1 MNDTCIIIPARY
13 ESHRLPGKPLV
24 MLKGIPMVIRTALTC
39 IETIGKEN
47 TYIATNDSRIE
58 DTCIEY
64 DVNCIRTSS
73 SCLTGTDRVA
83 EAYLKLGKGYKTIVN
98 VQGDEPLVLKENIIK
113 IIETHKAKGGIITG
127 AAKIE
132 NEQDFRSYNIVKF
145 AISKE
150 TLIYASRA
158 GIPSNKIGEFYEHF
172 CHVPIYAFDE
182 EELLLFYSRKTK
194 SYLEQIE
201 DVEILRSLE
210 LGSKVNI
217 SYIDR
222 YYPAVDVKDDI
233 KKVLKYL

>member
-1 MNDTCIIIPARY
+1 MNNTCIIIPARY

-47 TYIATNDSRIE
+47 TYVATNDSRIE
-58 DTCIEY
+58 DKCIEY
-64 DVNCIRTSS
+64 EVNCIRTTSN
-73 SCLTGTDRVA
+73 CLTGTDRVA
-83 EAYLKLGKGYKTIVN
+83 EAYLRLGKGYETIVN
-98 VQGDEPLVLKENIIK
+98 VQGDEPLVLKDNIVK
-113 IIETHKAKGGIITG
+113 IIEAHKAKGGIVTG

-132 NEQDFRSYNIVKF
+132 TEEDFRSYNIVKF
-145 AISKE
+145 AISNE

-182 EELLLFYSRKTK
+182 KQLLLFSSRKTK

-222 YYPAVDVKDDI
+222 YYPAVDVKEDI
-233 KKVLKYL
+233 KKVLKFL